1 MIWLPIFLVAAVG
14 CVSGQETA
22 QTRVASSLSECYS
35 SPYFLDR
42 NNLPPVTM
50 PVLIDVIRK
59 IEDNT
64 TTLNLRE
71 ITTLLLHTYRQDGIQ
86 FHQPENSVASANVLP
101 FAPTFHSFH
110 RNRLLLTKL
119 LPENRLTLSA
129 DTLPSVLKCA
139 LHHMLSTTV
148 DTRVRGDESSC
159 SQLSQYRA
167 LRTARSGRSISDDVE
182 IMKPSDLRSANK
194 NGKMRQYDPN
204 NDVEFGNMGV
214 GSMSER
220 QVAESTCP
228 LLGGVVDTAWGA
240 VSAGNLIAGIAT
252 GAQPQVVN
260 IMQLVRDASPVNY
273 RNVQQTVNSLFPAT
287 LSGDLAEAVL
297 IQGTERGSSSISIGT
312 AGGWNS
318 TQARRHF
325 MLQNR
330 INVEMTDPEI
340 RGGIDGFVLGS
351 NVVAQLG
358 IASNMKLSQLLD
370 MYYSP
375 RNGALDPNLRACNR
389 RESLNRFVTNEQL
402 VSETNAFAAAL
413 DTNMPLRGTIIGGL
427 DQLVT
432 SAVTN
437 LRSYTNDVLNDL
449 NCDASQSQSNNF
461 RTKTNLYIVLDS
473 SWQYQTVMPAI
484 AYLVDSIEVGKF
496 GSSITLLSAF
506 DGSVVVNTTFSPA
519 DFYAEYNALRHT
531 SMTAGI
537 SFENSL
543 SNVKLMIQQR
553 VVDESSRNYIGGNSS
568 VLLYLINGNL
578 PISDRAWEQAN
589 DINKTLPDLRVL
601 FATTTNQ
608 FDSLYSFVRDMYKDI
623 FTVSLNSVGTGV
635 DTAMAPILQRIQSI
649 GRRVVNPACGV
660 SFTGGSSGARTF
672 DDYVEPGYVN
682 YYRISPNYFF
692 GYNENRRIRVSRTSS
707 GIGGLVVCHSRT
719 VEQPRR
725 DNSTVLI
732 EGSENNP
739 ITCQTLN
746 TGNVEI
752 GMQNLCDGWDST
764 SSCPPFYMSVESD
777 TGLAAGGL
785 SSASAACTDPNC
797 RFPYNIRY
805 AIQVDELGCYNGASS
820 LAASFL
826 VLLSALYLTLY
837 GS

>member
-35 SPYFLDR
+35 NPNLLNR

-50 PVLIDVIRK
+50 PVLIDIIRK

-71 ITTLLLHTYRQDGIQ
+71 MTTLLLHSFRQDGIQ
-86 FHQPENSVASANVLP
+86 YHQPENSVASANVLP

-110 RNRLLLTKL
+110 RNRLLLTRL

-129 DTLPSVLKCA
+129 DVLPPILKCT

-182 IMKPSDLRSANK
+182 IMKPSDLLSANK
-194 NGKMRQYDPN
+194 NGKMSQYDPN

-240 VSAGNLIAGIAT
+240 VSAGNVIAGIAT

-260 IMQLVRDASPVNY
+260 ILQLVRDASLNY

-297 IQGTERGSSSISIGT
+297 IQGTERGSSSITIGT

-330 INVEMTDPEI
+330 VNVEMTDPEI

-358 IASNMKLSQLLD
+358 VASNMKLSQLLD

-449 NCDASQSQSNNF
+449 NCDASQSQSYNF
-461 RTKTNLYIVLDS
+461 RLKTNLYIVLDS
-473 SWQYQTVMPAI
+473 SWQYTTVMPAI
-484 AYLVDSIEVGKF
+484 AYLVDSIEVSKF

-506 DGSVVVNTTFSPA
+506 DGSIVVNTTYSPA
-519 DFYAEYNALRHT
+519 DFYAEYNSTTHAA
-531 SMTAGI
+531 MTAGVN
-537 SFENSL
+537 FETSL
-543 SNVKLMIQQR
+543 TNIKLMMQQSLAN
-553 VVDESSRNYIGGNSS
+553 ESLRNYVGGNSS

-578 PISDRAWEQAN
+578 PVTDRVWEQAN
-589 DINKTLPDLRVL
+589 EINNTIPDLRVL
-601 FATTTNQ
+601 YATTTNQ
-608 FDSLYSFVRDMYKDI
+608 FDALWPFVRDMYRDI

-635 DTAMAPILQRIQSI
+635 DTAMAPILQRIQSV
-649 GRRVVNPACGV
+649 GRRIINPTCG
-660 SFTGGSSGARTF
+660 FLFNGGSSGARTF

-692 GYNENRRIRVSRTSS
+692 GNNENRRIRVSRTSS
-707 GIGGLVVCHSRT
+707 GIGGLVVCHSRSS
-719 VEQPRR
+719 EQPRR

-746 TGNVEI
+746 SGNVEI
-752 GMQNLCDGWDST
+752 GLQYLCDGWDNT
-764 SSCPPFYMSVESD
+764 NSCPPFYMSVESD
-777 TGLAAGGL
+777 TGLTAGGL
-785 SSASAACTDPNC
+785 SSAAAACTDPNC

-805 AIQVDELGCYNGASS
+805 SIQVDELGCFNGASS
-820 LAASFL
+820 VTASFL
-826 VLLSALYLTLY
+826 ILLSALYLTLY
-837 GS
+837 SS